1 MNPHEPVD
9 VGAVLRQFVAHPWDT
24 LARRW
29 NYKSA
34 VLSSA
39 VRSLLFFATNLTAGP
54 EAALA
59 AMFTELCLRFATAGF
74 YGAATQAFRRVEPP
88 IHGTLPALVLL
99 PASAHSLE
107 LVVHWARETPA
118 LAASIGVSMAFT
130 VVSTAFNLFAMRRGV
145 LVVGADGASLV
156 TDLCRMPRLVLS
168 FLAAAA
174 AR

>member
-1 MNPHEPVD
+1 MNVPEPVK
-9 VGAVLRQFVAHPWDT
+9 VGAVLRQLVTHPWDT

-34 VLSSA
+34 VLSSTIRGA
-39 VRSLLFFATNLTAGP
+39 LFFATNLAAGP

-59 AMFTELCLRFATAGF
+59 AMWTELCLRLATAGF
-74 YGAATQAFRRVEPP
+74 YGAATQAFRHVEPP
-88 IHGTLPALVLL
+88 IHGTLAALVLL
-99 PASAHSLE
+99 PAVAHALEVLVHSA
-107 LVVHWARETPA
+107 RGTPV

-145 LVVGADGASLV
+145 LVVGADGGSLV

-168 FLAAAA
+168 FLTAA